1 MAQHL
6 PDDCADAGSVR
17 EVQVLDVARVGQHF
31 DVDRWRE
38 DGFTSEQDSREWSDR
53 ACGIACMVMV
63 LDHFGA
69 DPVPM
74 HDLLARARTAGA
86 HSPRGWIHYRLADL
100 LREHGIDAA
109 AVAAPEGP
117 ALAGFLTDAL
127 AQGPVIAS
135 VTLGLPVDGRCGG
148 HLILLTGLTH
158 PTTPDPGVGGPVV
171 HFNDPS
177 TWGRSNA
184 SVPLARFAVSFSGRA
199 VLTAHPAVKV
209 PLT

>member
-1 MAQHL
+1 M
-6 PDDCADAGSVR
+6 
-17 EVQVLDVARVGQHF
+17 LDVARVGQHF

-38 DGFTSEQDSREWSDR
+38 DGFSSEQDSRDWSDR
-53 ACGIACMVMV
+53 ACGIACMAMV

-69 DPVPM
+69 ESVPM
-74 HDLLARARTAGA
+74 ADLLRRARTAGA

-100 LREHGIDAA
+100 LREHGVDAA
-109 AVAAPEGP
+109 AVVAPTGP
-117 ALAGFLTDAL
+117 ELAGFLTDAL

-135 VTLGLPVDGRCGG
+135 VTLGLPVDGRRGG

-158 PTTPDPGVGGPVV
+158 GTTTGPVLDPVTSPGVASPVM

-177 TWGRSNA
+177 TWGRRNA
-184 SVPLARFAVSFSGRA
+184 RVPLARFAASFSGRA

-209 PLT
+209 PRP